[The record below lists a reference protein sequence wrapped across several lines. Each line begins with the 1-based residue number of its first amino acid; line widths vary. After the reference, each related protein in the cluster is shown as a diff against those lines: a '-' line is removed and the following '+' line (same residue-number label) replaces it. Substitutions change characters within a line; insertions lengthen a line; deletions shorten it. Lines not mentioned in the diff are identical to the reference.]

1 LSDAGI
7 AARWNLEDLEQLA
20 ASYRAGKP
28 FPHAVIDDLVA
39 PDTLG
44 ALCQAVAQEPHWP
57 NRGEIYDFMAS
68 ATTVAHPVLREFH
81 AQLGGPAMLEA
92 VRAIT
97 GRPVTRC
104 DLRSYVY
111 LAGSYLLP
119 HADSRA
125 ARDPTGEDPRPAGN
139 AVPTPR
145 DRGSPIRRLVAY
157 AYYIHTAGCVGG
169 ELELFECAMDGDE
182 LVSAKP
188 AVRIAPRD
196 NRLVMFDVTNGSLHQ
211 VCEVLAGARVS
222 LTGWF
227 LG

>member
-1 LSDAGI
+1 LIHAGSSAGI
-7 AARWNLEDLEQLA
+7 SAGWNLEQLA
-20 ASYRAGKP
+20 ASYRAGRP
-28 FPHAVIDDLVA
+28 FPHVVIDDLVA
-39 PDTLG
+39 PDALG
-44 ALCQAVAQEPHWP
+44 ALCQAVAQEPHWA

-68 ATTVAHPVLREFH
+68 AAEVSHPVLREFH
-81 AQLGGPAMLEA
+81 AQLGGPATLEA
-92 VRAIT
+92 VRTIT

-125 ARDPTGEDPRPAGN
+125 QSDPTGEDPRDRAS
-139 AVPTPR
+139 PR
-145 DRGSPIRRLVAY
+145 RRLVAY
-157 AYYIHTAGCVGG
+157 AYYIHTASCEGG
-169 ELELFECAMDGDE
+169 ELELFDCAMDGDE

-196 NRLVMFDVTNGSLHQ
+196 NRMVMFDVTNGSLHQ